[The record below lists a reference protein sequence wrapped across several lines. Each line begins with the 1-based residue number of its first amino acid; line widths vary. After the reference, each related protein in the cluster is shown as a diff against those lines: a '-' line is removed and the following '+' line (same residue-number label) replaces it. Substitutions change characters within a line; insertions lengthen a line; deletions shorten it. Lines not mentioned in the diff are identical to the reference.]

1 MSMFKK
7 SKILIVD
14 DIEDNILLIEDHLHC
29 ELKSQFRTA
38 LSGREALEILKN
50 WQPDCI
56 LMDVMMPEMDGIAAC
71 EKIKNLDT
79 YNDCPIIFLSAR
91 SEDFTQ
97 IAAYDAGA
105 HDFIQ
110 KPTKPKILMKK
121 LEALIKIKNPEK
133 TRNKNEISIN
143 TAKHLVYKGDKKIE
157 LSKKQF
163 EVLKLLFQNHDI
175 VFSREKIIKKVWG
188 SNYYIT
194 ARNIDVQIRQI
205 RKAIGQDKI
214 STIKGIGYRFNS
226 E

>member
-1 MSMFKK
+1 MNQIKV
-7 SKILIVD
+7 LLVD
-14 DIEDNILLIEDHLHC
+14 DEADILEFLSYTLIENNFSV
-29 ELKSQFRTA
+29 ETA
-38 LSGREALEILKN
+38 TNGLNAIKQYEKF
-50 WQPDCI
+50 QPDI
-56 LMDVMMPEMDGIAAC
+56 IIMDVMMPEMDGIAAC

-97 IAAYDAGA
+97 IAAYNAGA

>member
-1 MSMFKK
+1 
-7 SKILIVD
+7 
-14 DIEDNILLIEDHLHC
+14 
-29 ELKSQFRTA
+29 
-38 LSGREALEILKN
+38 
-50 WQPDCI
+50 
-56 LMDVMMPEMDGIAAC
+56 
-71 EKIKNLDT
+71 
-79 YNDCPIIFLSAR
+79 
-91 SEDFTQ
+91 
-97 IAAYDAGA
+97 
-105 HDFIQ
+105 
-110 KPTKPKILMKK
+110 MKK

-133 TRNKNEISIN
+133 TRSKNEISIN